1 MESTIKMQLE
11 QDLKALYQGE
21 TQERHKQT
29 TLTGEVAQEMPKV
42 MTSDG
47 HLVAWDRNEII
58 DQLITETKI
67 AYKFHGKEPCDRSTA
82 IEIAKEAEKLIRNMN
97 LEIVAAP
104 LIREVVNTILLKRGY
119 IEWRNVATRVGM
131 PLYDAHQIDT
141 GYGFEA
147 KENSNLIEN
156 AETAH
161 KKKADKLSKEQALLQ
176 LPPELAKLHISGDLH
191 IHDLEYFTTRP
202 FCQDHDLRVF
212 LYCGLVPDGVGNKTS
227 VAGPAKHPAV
237 AVLHAAKI
245 LGSSQTNFSGGQ
257 GFYNFIT
264 FLAPYFEGLPYKEIK
279 QLAQM
284 FIYEI
289 GEMMVARGSQVVF
302 SSVQLSPGVPKIW
315 RDKPVVARGKIYD
328 GKMAPLRTY
337 GEFER
342 ENRLFFKAFM
352 EVMLEGDYWGK
363 PFNFPKPEISIEPD
377 FLIEKEKDEYYG
389 TEIPTYEEL
398 YDLAFELAAKFGT
411 PYFDN
416 QVPEYRGAGKGISCY
431 QCCAYNFS
439 SLLEEDREF
448 EDKLYFRNG
457 KHFSMGSW
465 QVVSL
470 NLPRAAYKAE
480 GDDKA
485 LIRELKRLM
494 DSAVEIF
501 KIKYIWMKELV
512 EKHRMPFA
520 QQQMID
526 PNTGAKLPPLVDF
539 NGLVWTIGVVG
550 LNDMVHYHLG
560 KELHES
566 KEALKFGIRV
576 MTELELYAK
585 ELSKKHGMKIAL
597 ARTPAE
603 STAQRFAVSDLLSEE
618 FKEKARNIVKGNVGK
633 AEEIYRCEKT
643 RDLPVYYTNGTHVAP
658 SADISL
664 IDRIKIEHVFFPIV
678 DGGNIFHIWLGESA
692 PDPVGLRRLAWKII
706 KNTQIGY
713 FAFTKDYTICLN
725 CHSVESGLHDRCE
738 RCGSMDVD
746 HYSRITG
753 YYNAVSGWNAGK
765 KQELMDRKRYTIA

>member
-1 MESTIKMQLE
+1 MESTVRVQPDPKIRVE
-11 QDLKALYQGE
+11 SE
-21 TQERHKQT
+21 TQEKHRQI
-29 TLTGEVAQEMPKV
+29 TLTGEVAPEMPKV

-58 DQLITETKI
+58 DQLVTETRI
-67 AYKFHGKEPCDRSTA
+67 ASKFHGSEPCENTTA
-82 IEIAKEAEKLIRNMN
+82 VEIAKEAEKIIKSMN
-97 LEIVAAP
+97 LDFVAAP
-104 LIREVVNTILLKRGY
+104 LVREIVNTILLRRGHVD
-119 IEWRNVATRVGM
+119 WRNVATRVGM

-141 GYGFEA
+141 GFGFEA

-176 LPPELAKLHISGDLH
+176 LPHEIAKLHIKGDLH

-264 FLAPYFEGLPYKEIK
+264 FLSPYFEGLPYKEIK

-302 SSVQLSPGVPKIW
+302 SSVQLSPGVPGIW
-315 RDKPVVARGKIYD
+315 RDKPVVAKGRIYD
-328 GKMAPLRTY
+328 GINAEKRVY
-337 GEFER
+337 GEFEK

-377 FLIEKEKDEYYG
+377 FLIGKEQDEYYG

-398 YDLAFELAAKFGT
+398 YNMAFELAAKFGT
-411 PYFDN
+411 PYFDS

-439 SLLEEDREF
+439 SSISEDTEF

-470 NLPRAAYKAE
+470 NLPRAAYKA
-480 GDDKA
+480 GKDDKA
-485 LIRELKRLM
+485 LIQEIKKLM
-494 DSAVEIF
+494 DRAVEIF
-501 KIKYIWMKELV
+501 KVKHIWMKELL
-512 EKHRMPFA
+512 EKGRMPFA

-526 PNTGAKLPPLVDF
+526 PNTGAKLPNLVDF
-539 NGLVWTIGVVG
+539 NGLVWTIGMVG
-550 LNDMVHYHLG
+550 LNDMVHYHTG
-560 KELHES
+560 MELHES
-566 KEALKFGIRV
+566 KEARKFAIRI

-585 ELSKKHGMKIAL
+585 ELSNKHGMKIAL

-603 STAQRFAVSDLLSEE
+603 STAQRFAVGDLLSQDYR
-618 FKEKARNIVKGNVGK
+618 EKAKHIVKGDAAK
-633 AEEIYRCEKT
+633 AEEIYRRERT
-643 RDLPVYYTNGTHVAP
+643 RDLPVYYTNGTHVP
-658 SADISL
+658 PGADIPL
-664 IDRIKIEHVFFPIV
+664 IDRIKIEEIFFPIV
-678 DGGNIFHIWLGESA
+678 DGGNIFHIWLGESN
-692 PDPVGLRRLAWKII
+692 PDIDGLRSLAWKIV

-713 FAFTKDYTICLN
+713 FSFTKDYTICLDDHN
-725 CHSVESGLHDRCE
+725 VEPGIHDHCTRC
-738 RCGSMDVD
+738 SSTNVD

-765 KQELMDRKRYTIA
+765 KQELLDRRRYDLT